1 MSKSAHFLSMP
12 GGVGVMALLLN
23 DSTDWELQA
32 LDTRH
37 LADREPDPAI
47 KAWLMNLASEYE
59 RLARRAGEPPMRTN
73 ERNLSA

>member
-47 KAWLMNLASEYE
+47 KP
-59 RLARRAGEPPMRTN
+59 G
-73 ERNLSA
+73 